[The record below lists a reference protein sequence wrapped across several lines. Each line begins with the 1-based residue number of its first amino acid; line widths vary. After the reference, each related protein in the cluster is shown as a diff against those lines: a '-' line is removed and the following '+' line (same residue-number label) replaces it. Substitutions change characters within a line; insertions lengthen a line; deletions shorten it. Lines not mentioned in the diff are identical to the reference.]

1 MTWYLTQNFIGQLFG
16 YTRVIDSN
24 YSPFEHP
31 KANTY
36 FVISLFM
43 EEPEPSFFVYKLF
56 MAVPKLGIFIVAC
69 CVGKFGT
76 LLGTHWQ
83 NFSVFALCHPE
94 LASQ

>member
-1 MTWYLTQNFIGQLFG
+1 MM
-16 YTRVIDSN
+16 

-43 EEPEPSFFVYKLF
+43 EETEPSFFVYKLF
-56 MAVPKLGIFIVAC
+56 MAVPKLGIFILVC
-69 CVGKFGT
+69 CVGKFDT
-76 LLGTHWQ
+76 LPGTHWQ
-83 NFSVFALCHPE
+83 NFNVFALCHLE